1 VSEPPPSY
9 AVPALTP
16 PGPPH
21 PGRIALVLS
30 GGGARGAYEVGVLT
44 YVLERL
50 TARREPIRLDVVCGT
65 SVGAIN
71 ACFLAAHLADPVS
84 GIRRLADL
92 WTGIDLDVVLRFG
105 MRQVATLHR
114 VLLGGG
120 AESVGLFDVQ
130 PMSELVQREIP
141 WRAISRNMRHGL
153 LRGLSISTT
162 EVASG
167 RTVLFMQT
175 GGEGRI
181 HIVPPPRTVIRYA
194 RVGPQHALASAAIP
208 LMFPAVTIEGG
219 LYVDGG
225 VRQNTPIAPAI
236 RMGATHVFAVGLS
249 VDPASS
255 ASRPYVVPGPPSATF
270 LLGKVLNAFLLDHI
284 QNDFELL
291 ERVNAM
297 IDDGT
302 RAFGPEFLQNLN
314 AAAVERGRPSP
325 YTRVESLVVRPSE
338 NIGAIAAHC
347 VRTTRLRG
355 SMAVRR
361 LMTSLDV
368 GGGTEADLASY
379 LLFDGSFARRLIDLG
394 RVDAASRRD
403 DIDAFFESARRGT

>member
-1 VSEPPPSY
+1 VT
-9 AVPALTP
+9 AAA
-16 PGPPH
+16 GH
-21 PGRIALVLS
+21 PGKIALVLS
-30 GGGARGAYEVGVLT
+30 GGGARGAYEVGVLS

-50 TARREPIRLDVVCGT
+50 AARREPIQIDVICGT

-71 ACFLAAHLADPVS
+71 ACFLAAHLADPVA
-84 GIRRLADL
+84 GARRLADL

-105 MRQVATLHR
+105 VRQVATLHR

-120 AESVGLFDVQ
+120 PESVGLFDVA
-130 PMSELVQREIP
+130 PMSQLVQREIP
-141 WRAISRNMRHGL
+141 WRAISRNLRHGL
-153 LRGLSISTT
+153 LRGLCVSTT

-167 RTVLFMQT
+167 RTVLFLQAAA
-175 GGEGRI
+175 EGRV
-181 HIVPPPRTVIRYA
+181 HIVPPPRTVIRFA

-208 LMFPAVTIEGG
+208 LMFPAVTIDGG
-219 LYVDGG
+219 LFVDGG

-249 VDPASS
+249 VDPHSS

-291 ERVNAM
+291 ERVNHM

-302 RAFGPEFLQNLN
+302 RAFGPDFLEKLN
-314 AAAVERGRPSP
+314 AYATDRGRPQP
-325 YTRVESLVVRPSE
+325 YTRVESLVIRPSE

-347 VRTTRLRG
+347 VRTTKIRG
-355 SMAVRR
+355 SLAVRR
-361 LMTSLDV
+361 LMASLDV

-379 LLFDGSFARRLIDLG
+379 LLFDGAFTQRLIDLG
-394 RVDAASRRD
+394 RVDAAARRD
-403 DIDAFFESARRGT
+403 DVDAFFESARTGAELAHR

>member
-1 VSEPPPSY
+1 MT
-9 AVPALTP
+9 AHA
-16 PGPPH
+16 GK
-21 PGRIALVLS
+21 IALVLS
-30 GGGARGAYEVGVLT
+30 GGGARGAYEVGVLS

-50 TARREPIRLDVVCGT
+50 AARREPIQLDVICGT

-71 ACFLAAHLADPVS
+71 ACFLAAHLADPVA
-84 GIRRLADL
+84 GARRLADV

-105 MRQVATLHR
+105 VRQVATLHR

-120 AESVGLFDVQ
+120 AESVGLFDVA

-141 WRAISRNMRHGL
+141 WRAISRNLRHGL
-153 LRGLSISTT
+153 LRGLCISTT

-167 RTVLFMQT
+167 RTVLWMQAAA
-175 GGEGRI
+175 EGRV
-181 HIVPPPRTVIRYA
+181 HIVPPPRTVIRFG

-208 LMFPAVTIEGG
+208 LMFPAVTIDGG
-219 LYVDGG
+219 LFVDGG

-249 VDPASS
+249 VDPNSS

-291 ERVNAM
+291 ERVNHM

-302 RAFGPEFLQNLN
+302 RAFGPDFLKTLN
-314 AAAVERGRPSP
+314 EHAVDRGRPQP
-325 YTRVESLVVRPSE
+325 YTRVESLVIRPSE

-347 VRTTRLRG
+347 VRTTKLRG

-394 RVDAASRRD
+394 RVDAAARRD
-403 DIDAFFESARRGT
+403 DVDAFFESARTGTPLPHG